1 MPGGDD
7 DDDIEDMSDEE
18 QEFGKAYDSKG
29 QGSKGVNSKPL
40 PCAEKFIA
48 LYDDAKHRN
57 LRQEHIYAKCIDKE
71 CTFKPDLITQKSK
84 ISQSTIKEVQKQVR
98 DKS

>member
-7 DDDIEDMSDEE
+7 DDEMEDDCDDEVSIDFTNDVVAPKRTIKLKE
-18 QEFGKAYDSKG
+18 LITD
-29 QGSKGVNSKPL
+29 KPL
-40 PCAEKFIA
+40 PCADKFMA

-71 CTFKPDLITQKSK
+71 CTFKPVLITKNSK
-84 ISQSTIKEVQKQVR
+84 VSQSTIKEV
-98 DKS
+98 